1 MHEEYPNGDYLISAK
16 PLLAKIQG
24 ASINLMMQFKD
35 LKKINKKKNNE

>member
-35 LKKINKKKNNE
+35 LKK